1 MRKEQ
6 LLAADLEQVE
16 ELQTNVSTRIQRAKS
31 RQVSFWNNY
40 TENRRQF
47 NALKTTQAAIKDE
60 IVAKHNLDVLEHRVT
75 TQKARD
81 DGVRRIFHIVK
92 HKQEQLKENH
102 LAKLDKVQMHKKQ
115 ERDAAKEKL
124 ELQAEKLSGRK
135 KKEIHDKE
143 EFKKYMETLH
153 EKKKL
158 HALDLE
164 QNRARM
170 KLMNKIRAFSVFEKH
185 TKKNSYLQGLKEQKG
200 SFVAAAKQL

>member
-6 LLAADLEQVE
+6 LYAVDLEQVE
-16 ELQTNVSTRIQRAKS
+16 ELQTSVSTRIQRAKS

-40 TENRRQF
+40 TEDRRQF
-47 NALKTTQAAIKDE
+47 NALKTTQAAVKDE
-60 IVAKHNLDVLEHRVT
+60 MLAKHNLDVLQHRVA
-75 TQKARD
+75 TQRARD

-92 HKQEQLKENH
+92 QKQEQLKENH

-115 ERDAAKEKL
+115 EHEAAKEQL
-124 ELQAEKLSGRK
+124 DLQAEKMSGWK
-135 KKEIHDKE
+135 KKDVLDKE
-143 EFKKYMETLH
+143 EFKKYVETLQ

-185 TKKNSYLQGLKEQKG
+185 TKKNSYL
-200 SFVAAAKQL
+200 